1 MHSEF
6 RTNPG
11 RADQAMNVA
20 DALCVLPSLRVG
32 QDSDGRIVLTRKFID
47 GAAAYARLWPG
58 PVVVCAAR
66 RMEEDSNLDL
76 MSVDAGDLPFA
87 FLWREDSPAALA
99 EQIRGAR
106 LVLASLIERHTGL
119 ADLCGE
125 FGPPLVYVAEH
136 NLETRRQMIR
146 SETANPLLRWR
157 RELWSARVERRL
169 EQSVRLAAGVQCNGT
184 PAYEAYRTISPRALL
199 YFDTRVRR
207 DMLAVP
213 EVVRQRTGE
222 LLDGGPLR
230 LAFSGRLIRLKG
242 ADHLL
247 PVAAHLKR
255 MHVPFTLDIC
265 GGGALEGKLRAQIRR
280 LGLSGQVTMRGVMDF
295 HRELIP
301 FIARRVDLFV
311 CCHRQ
316 GDPSCTYLETMS
328 CGTPIAGYDNGAFRG
343 LVKTSS
349 VGWLSLPDH
358 PEQLAR
364 CVAQLNNDRA
374 QLAHA
379 STAAL
384 QFARRH
390 TFEDTMRRRVDHMLA
405 CCDRGR
411 LRAAS

>member
-1 MHSEF
+1 MHREF

-11 RADQAMNVA
+11 QADQAMNGG
-20 DALCVLPSLRVG
+20 DALCVLPSLRAG

-76 MSVDAGDLPFA
+76 ISVDAGDLPFV
-87 FLWREDSPAALA
+87 FQWREDSPLALA
-99 EQIRGAR
+99 EQVRGAR
-106 LVLASLIERHTGL
+106 LVLASLIELHTGL
-119 ADLCGE
+119 APLCRRLGL
-125 FGPPLVYVAEH
+125 PLVYVAEH
-136 NLETRRQMIR
+136 DLQTRRQMIR

-169 EQSVRLAAGVQCNGT
+169 EQSVRLAAGVQCNGM

-207 DMLAVP
+207 DMLAPP
-213 EVVRQRTGE
+213 ELVQQRTSE
-222 LLDGGPLR
+222 LLNGGPLR

-265 GGGALEGKLRAQIRR
+265 GGGALEGRLRAQIRR
-280 LGLSGQVTMRGVMDF
+280 FGLSEQVTLRGVMDF
-295 HRELIP
+295 HRELMP
-301 FIARRVDLFV
+301 FITRRVDLFV

-343 LVKTSS
+343 LVRTSS
-349 VGWLSLPDH
+349 VGWLSPLDQ
-358 PEQLAR
+358 PERLAR
-364 CVAQLNNDRA
+364 RIARLNNDRA

-379 STAAL
+379 ATAAL
-384 QFARRH
+384 QFAQRH
-390 TFEDTMRRRVDHMLA
+390 TFEDAMRRRVEHMLA
-405 CCDRGR
+405 CCDQGR